1 MIESD
6 RYFSVDLIAKDLPGH
21 VESSLSSHLQ
31 LTLDRLLEH
40 QRVMAGVYSRLSEI
54 EAVNDHQNKEIALLQ
69 SGLATA
75 AVALKASETRH
86 EKQLQDQI
94 KQLDAK
100 VSRGHSSLQAEMRTE
115 IAKVRV
121 PGK

>member
-1 MIESD
+1 M
-6 RYFSVDLIAKDLPGH
+6 
-21 VESSLSSHLQ
+21 Q
-31 LTLDRLLEH
+31 LLLDRLLEH
-40 QRVMAGVYSRLSEI
+40 QRVMTSVYSRISEV

-86 EKQLQDQI
+86 EKQLQEQI
-94 KQLDAK
+94 KQLETK
-100 VSRGHSSLQAEMRTE
+100 HSRSHSSLQAEIRTE

-121 PGK
+121 PSK